1 MKKFGICI
9 ESSHQKGM
17 GHLIRALNFIELL
30 KSKKDDYLLIVN
42 NDSKSLAFLK
52 KLGVNFEVTEL
63 SDLRSNWE
71 GAIIKKHKI
80 DIWFNDRLDTLIE
93 HARKVKFSNI
103 PLVCLDDRG
112 SGGEL
117 ADINFGSLPLSF
129 DYNFTG
135 KKVLKG
141 LEYLILDKAID
152 RYKRIRK
159 RADRI
164 LVVLGG
170 SDTYGVT
177 IKVVRIL
184 KGLGM
189 PATIITGPLFRQE
202 AELKKVIN
210 TKFIVKKSV
219 PSLIEEFS
227 GYDLAITGGGIT
239 PFEANGSGLPC
250 IVIANELFEIPN
262 GRFLN
267 GLGSSV
273 YAGYHEEINKDIF
286 TRDFDI
292 EKMSILGT
300 NQIKTSGV
308 DNIYKEINLLWAES
322 R

>member
-9 ESSHQKGM
+9 ESSHQKGL
-17 GHLIRALNFIELL
+17 GHLIRALNLVELL
-30 KSKKDDYLLIVN
+30 KSKKDDYLLILN
-42 NDSKSLAFLK
+42 NDLKSVAFLK

-63 SDLRSNWE
+63 TDLHSNWE
-71 GAIIKKHKI
+71 KAIIRKHKI
-80 DIWFNDRLDTLIE
+80 NIWFNDRLDTLIE
-93 HARKVKFSNI
+93 HARKVKFNGI

-112 SGGEL
+112 SGAEL

-129 DYNFTG
+129 GYNFKG
-135 KKVLKG
+135 RKVFKG

-152 RYKRIRK
+152 RYKKIRK
-159 RADRI
+159 RVDRV
-164 LVVLGG
+164 LVALGG

-184 KGLGM
+184 KDIGI

-202 AELKKVIN
+202 AELKKIIN

-219 PSLIEEFS
+219 PSLIKEFS

-239 PFEANGSGLPC
+239 PFEANASGLPC
-250 IVIANELFEIPN
+250 IVVANELFEIPN

-267 GLGSSV
+267 ELGSSV

-286 TRDFDI
+286 ARNFDI
-292 EKMSILGT
+292 EKMSILGI
-300 NQIKTSGV
+300 NQIKTGGV